1 MGLSQ
6 AELGMPEG
14 GLVGSASVSC
24 NAAQTCNICCF
35 GVVVLLASCMG
46 GFEQVLKICCFLQT
60 KSLGQNR
67 LQECNRI

>member
-1 MGLSQ
+1 MKDEREWGSAMQ

-35 GVVVLLASCMG
+35 GVVVL
-46 GFEQVLKICCFLQT
+46 
-60 KSLGQNR
+60 
-67 LQECNRI
+67 